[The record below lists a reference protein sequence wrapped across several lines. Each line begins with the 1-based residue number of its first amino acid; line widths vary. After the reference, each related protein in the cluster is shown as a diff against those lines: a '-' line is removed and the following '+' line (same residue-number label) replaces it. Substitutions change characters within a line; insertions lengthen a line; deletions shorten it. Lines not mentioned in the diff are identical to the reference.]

1 MASLQILRTRRAR
14 WALPLGTVAAL
25 TAALAVPAL
34 SADADVQLPPRTAA
48 QLLVDVGRAGD
59 RPFSGTV
66 VQTARLGLP
75 ELPGGAGDTSLQ
87 SLVSGSHTARVWY
100 ASPSRIRVSLIGDL
114 AETDLVRR
122 DRDVWLWSSPDNTAT
137 HYLLAAARTAAKVA
151 PTLPPGAPSGM
162 PSDPAT
168 VARQALALV
177 GATTAVSVDES
188 ARVAGRPAYEL
199 VLAPKD
205 TRWLVARVRVAVDG
219 ETSVPLRVQV
229 FAKGQAEAAF
239 ETAFT
244 SVQFETPDDAVFS
257 FTPPKGAT
265 VTEGDASGAAGKAG
279 AVKDRAGR
287 AAAAPGSPR
296 IVGTG
301 WTTVAVLKGVDV
313 EALGGNAV
321 VGTLL
326 SSTTPVSGPF
336 GTGRMLSTPLLSV
349 LLLDDGTAYA
359 GAVDPAV
366 LTEAAQAT
374 PRGTR

>member
-48 QLLVDVGRAGD
+48 ELLVDVARAGD

-75 ELPGGAGDTSLQ
+75 ELPGAAGDTSLQ

-100 ASPSRIRVSLIGDL
+100 ASPSRVRVSLIGDL

-137 HYLLAAARTAAKVA
+137 HYLLAAARTAAKAA
-151 PTLPPGAPSGM
+151 PTLPSGAPSGM

-205 TRWLVARVRVAVDG
+205 TRSLVARVRVAVDG

-265 VTEGDASGAAGKAG
+265 VTEGDASGAAGEAG
-279 AVKDRAGR
+279 AAKERAGR
-287 AAAAPGSPR
+287 AAVPGSPR

-301 WTTVAVLKGVDV
+301 WTSVAVLKGVDV
-313 EALGGNAV
+313 EAMSGNAV

-326 SSTTPVSGPF
+326 GSTTPVSGPF

-349 LLLDDGTAYA
+349 LLLDDGTTYV

-366 LTEAAQAT
+366 LTQAAQAT

>member
-75 ELPGGAGDTSLQ
+75 ELPGAAGDTSLQ

-100 ASPSRIRVSLIGDL
+100 ASPSRVRISLIGDL

-137 HYLLAAARTAAKVA
+137 HYMLAAARTAAKVA
-151 PTLPPGAPSGM
+151 PTLPPGA

-205 TRWLVARVRVAVDG
+205 TRSLVARVRVAVDG

-265 VTEGDASGAAGKAG
+265 VTEGDSSGAAGKAG
-279 AVKDRAGR
+279 AVKDRAGK
-287 AAAAPGSPR
+287 ATAAPGSPR

-301 WTTVAVLKGVDV
+301 WTSVAVVRGVDL
-313 EALGGNAV
+313 AAAGDNAV
-321 VGTLL
+321 LGTLL
-326 SSTTPVSGPF
+326 SSTTPVEGAF

-349 LLLDDGTAYA
+349 LLLDDGTAYV

-366 LTEAAQAT
+366 LTAAAAQA
-374 PRGTR
+374 PAGRGTP